1 MKRKPLTDAAL
12 GATRRYCL
20 IDRLDNCY
28 RLHTSTLRMEIN
40 LQIQRLYNIIEVMSD
55 GA

>member
-12 GATRRYCL
+12 GATRRYC
-20 IDRLDNCY
+20 Y
-28 RLHTSTLRMEIN
+28 RLHITSTLMMKIN